1 MQKSEKIFIYF
12 ITEKNFVLRSGY
24 MFKTFTF
31 KQMSV
36 TAFFVCIIMLLGAAL
51 NTFSPYVS
59 AFSRNE
65 ISVPVIMYHQ
75 ISENRSIWGDYVI
88 PLSVLEDDF
97 RYMKK
102 NNITPVSFDDLR
114 DFVEKG
120 EKLPDNPV
128 IITFDD
134 GERSFLT
141 KVVPLLEEYNFPA
154 NVNLVG
160 ALVELYTENGDT
172 DDRYAYLN
180 AEDVKTLSEN
190 KLVTLGCHSYNLHSL
205 SNRRGMGKI
214 YGESDGDYKKL
225 INDDIEK
232 FNSLYKNLTGER
244 TDIIA
249 YPYGIKN
256 ETLEAITK
264 EKGFEI
270 TLTCR
275 EEANALT
282 VGGNLEGLGRFN
294 RPYGKTSESFF
305 QKIYKQ

>member
-1 MQKSEKIFIYF
+1 
-12 ITEKNFVLRSGY
+12 
-24 MFKTFTF
+24 MFKILTF
-31 KQMSV
+31 KQLSII
-36 TAFFVCIIMLLGAAL
+36 AFFVCLIMLLGAVL
-51 NTFSPYVS
+51 NMASPYVS
-59 AFSRNE
+59 AFSQNE

-75 ISENRSIWGDYVI
+75 ISENKSIWGDYVI
-88 PLSVLEDDF
+88 PLSVLEEDF
-97 RYMKK
+97 KYMKK
-102 NNITPVSFDDLR
+102 NNINPVSFDDLR
-114 DFVEKG
+114 AFVEKG
-120 EKLPDNPV
+120 EKLPNNPI

-141 KVVPLLEEYNFPA
+141 KVLPLLEEYKFPA

-160 ALVELYTENGDT
+160 SLVELYTENGDT

-180 AEDVKTLSEN
+180 AEDVKILSEN

-214 YGESDGDYKKL
+214 YRESETDYKNL
-225 INDDIEK
+225 INDDVEK
-232 FNSLYKNLTGER
+232 FNALYKDITGES

-256 ETLEAITK
+256 ETLEEIAE
-264 EKGFEI
+264 EKGFKI

-275 EEANALT
+275 EEVNTLT
-282 VGGNLEGLGRFN
+282 VGGGLENLGRFN

>member
-1 MQKSEKIFIYF
+1 
-12 ITEKNFVLRSGY
+12 
-24 MFKTFTF
+24 MFKILTF
-31 KQMSV
+31 KQLSII
-36 TAFFVCIIMLLGAAL
+36 AFFVCLIMLLGAVL
-51 NTFSPYVS
+51 NMASPYVS
-59 AFSRNE
+59 AFSQNE

-75 ISENRSIWGDYVI
+75 ISENKSIWGDYVI
-88 PLSVLEDDF
+88 PLSVLEEDF
-97 RYMKK
+97 KYMKK
-102 NNITPVSFDDLR
+102 NNINPVSFDDLR
-114 DFVEKG
+114 AFVEKG
-120 EKLPDNPV
+120 EKLPNNPI

-141 KVVPLLEEYNFPA
+141 KVLPLLEEYKFPA

-160 ALVELYTENGDT
+160 SLVELYTENGDT

-180 AEDVKTLSEN
+180 AEDVKILSEN

-214 YGESDGDYKKL
+214 YGESETDYKNL

-232 FNSLYKNLTGER
+232 FNALYKDITGES

-256 ETLEAITK
+256 ETLEEIAE
-264 EKGFEI
+264 EKGFKI

-275 EEANALT
+275 EEVNTLT
-282 VGGNLEGLGRFN
+282 VGGGLENLGRFN

-305 QKIYKQ
+305 QKIYMQ